1 MIADYEKKTTFE
13 GKEVD
18 LKASFDNKT
27 TV

>member
-13 GKEVD
+13 TKEVD
-18 LKASFDNKT
+18 VKASFDNKT